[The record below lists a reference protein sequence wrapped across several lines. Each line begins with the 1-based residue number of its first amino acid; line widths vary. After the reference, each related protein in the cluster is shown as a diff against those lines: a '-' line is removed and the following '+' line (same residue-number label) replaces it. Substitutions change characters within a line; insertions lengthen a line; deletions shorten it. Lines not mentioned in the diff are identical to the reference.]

1 MATTLTAPFSDRVQ
15 RIEPS
20 PTLVMTAEAAKMKAQ
35 GIHLCDLGAGEP
47 FFNTPDHIKRAGIEA
62 IEKNFTKYTGAAGIP
77 DLRRAIAERHR
88 LDWHS
93 DYAAEETVFTP
104 GGKYALFLAL
114 QTLVQKGDEVIVP
127 VPYWVSFPDMVRYAG
142 GKCVFVE
149 TDEADGFEL
158 HAARVLDA
166 ITSRTRVIILNSPNN
181 PSGAIIPA
189 KHYEE
194 IVMEAHRRGI
204 FVINDECYVHLNY
217 GPEQDRISAGRFR
230 AAKEHMVLVGSLS
243 KAYCMTGWRA
253 GFALAPKPVINQMV
267 KLQSQS
273 TSSICTIAQKA
284 AVAALTGPQQFI
296 GEMRTAYEELRAE
309 CVAGLSALPNI
320 TCATPQGAFYAFPN
334 VSHYIGRDGIR
345 SSMDVAQRL
354 LREAHVVTN
363 AGETFGSPDH
373 IRLSYAVTREVLHEA
388 LARMRKWFEQ
398 QL

>member
-1 MATTLTAPFSDRVQ
+1 M
-15 RIEPS
+15 
-20 PTLVMTAEAAKMKAQ
+20 
-35 GIHLCDLGAGEP
+35 
-47 FFNTPDHIKRAGIEA
+47 
-62 IEKNFTKYTGAAGIP
+62 
-77 DLRRAIAERHR
+77 
-88 LDWHS
+88 
-93 DYAAEETVFTP
+93 FTP

-166 ITSRTRVIILNSPNN
+166 ITPRTRVIILNSPNN
-181 PSGAIIPA
+181 PTGAIIPA
-189 KHYEE
+189 SHYEE
-194 IVMEAHRRGI
+194 IVLAAHKRGI

-217 GPEQDRISAGRFR
+217 GPEHDRISAGRFHD
-230 AAKEHMVLVGSLS
+230 AKEHMVLVGSLS

-253 GFALAPKPVINQMV
+253 GFALAPKPVIEQMV

-273 TSSICTIAQKA
+273 TSSICAITQKA
-284 AVAALTGPQQFI
+284 AVAALNGPQEFI
-296 GEMRTAYEELRAE
+296 ADMRSAYQELRDD
-309 CVAGLSALPNI
+309 CVTSLNKLPHVH
-320 TCATPQGAFYAFPN
+320 CAMPNGAFYAFPN
-334 VSHYIGRDGIR
+334 ISAYLGRNGIR
-345 SSMDVAQRL
+345 TSMDIAQRL

-373 IRLSYAVTREVLHEA
+373 IRLSYAVTRDTLDEA
-388 LARMRKWFEQ
+388 LKRMRQWLEQ